1 MLDAQ
6 NRFAARLAKRD
17 VRLSKRE
24 RLRAQDVWKRKI
36 AGRGNGT
43 INPWYGCDV
52 YDEML
57 DYAVNFTFPWC
68 TVVSPLH
75 VQHLLT
81 LQEQR

>member
-1 MLDAQ
+1 MVDAQ
-6 NRFAARLAKRD
+6 NRFAAHLTNRD
-17 VRLSKRE
+17 IRHSKRE
-24 RLRAQDVWKRKI
+24 RLRAQDTWKRNL

-43 INPWYGCDV
+43 IDPWYGCDV

-75 VQHLLT
+75 VQRLLT